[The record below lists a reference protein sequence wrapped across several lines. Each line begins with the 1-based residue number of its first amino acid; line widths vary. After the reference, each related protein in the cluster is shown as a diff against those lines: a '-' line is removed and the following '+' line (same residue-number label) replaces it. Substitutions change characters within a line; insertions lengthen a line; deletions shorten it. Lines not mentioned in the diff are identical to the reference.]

1 MTKVRGF
8 QVVEKAYKKFTHNEI
23 QLPVRST
30 SKSAGY
36 DFFSNEDVE
45 IGPGDEHKFFTD
57 IKAYML
63 DGEVLKIYVRSS
75 IAIKKHLQLKNQTGI
90 IDCVPKGTLIKT
102 SDGEIEV
109 EKLMYE
115 EKIIISYNE
124 DTKLIEEDKLDE
136 IWVVNYDELYEIE
149 TEEGDIVKL
158 PENKEVY
165 TNNGWIKVKNLS
177 LNDLILKY

>member
-75 IAIKKHLQLKNQTGI
+75 IAIKKHLQLKNLVGI
-90 IDCVPKGTLIKT
+90 IDQDYFQNPDN
-102 SDGEIEV
+102 DGN
-109 EKLMYE
+109 
-115 EKIIISYNE
+115 IIICLKNTS
-124 DTKLIEEDKLDE
+124 TIP
-136 IWVVNYDELYEIE
+136 V
-149 TEEGDIVKL
+149 DIKKGERIAQGIFEKFLVADDD
-158 PENKEVY
+158 NTTTIRVGGVGS
-165 TNNGWIKVKNLS
+165 TN
-177 LNDLILKY
+177 